1 MKYLKNYNESKSSS
15 EMKLNDIKNMFIYFY
30 DNTKYSISV
39 VKLKDSDLDQ
49 TRSTPHT
56 YKDQYSALNVF
67 NYYVGRP
74 KFKVNIKS
82 VTRLDKKVLN
92 SALETFEI
100 SDIYDELKFIEEYL
114 PTRDISIKY
123 LEVYHIIKMPKIYS
137 STHATTYSYI
147 TNDSY
152 YISNTLNYSIPKKY
166 IVEEGSIIEK
176 SMGIKNIK
184 SIELIL
190 F

>member
-39 VKLKDSDLDQ
+39 VKLKDSDLD
-49 TRSTPHT
+49 T
-56 YKDQYSALNVF
+56 YKNQYSALNVF

-137 STHATTYSYI
+137 STHATTHSYI
-147 TNDSY
+147 TDDSY